1 MTLAFLEAATY
12 ALCAAAQV
20 IAEADDHVDGEGLLV
35 LNLIFVRVL
44 NLILATVRVAFVSA
58 VVCV

>member
-1 MTLAFLEAATY
+1 MAFLEAATY